1 MVKISR
7 RILLGLLASSI
18 TIPLLDLYIIEPEF
32 IVAVT
37 RIELNIK
44 KRPLKLEKYRIVHIS
59 DTHFGSSKFRA
70 IYDIALNTVKQLN
83 PDLIAYTGDLISRR
97 AFLYEA
103 INFVEKLSSIS
114 QVCAVLGNW
123 DHWSLGED
131 ILAFKKLLESID
143 NVRVLVNENIEV
155 EDNFYIVG
163 VDDPYTMHDRLDKAL
178 QGIKE
183 HSVII
188 LLAHSP
194 EIVGKAAN
202 KVDIIL
208 AGHTHGGQVV
218 LPLLGPLYVPLPR
231 KYRRYVSGLFKVGET
246 YMYVNRGIGTSIL
259 PIRFMCSPEVTCLDF
274 KWDTSQ

>member
-1 MVKISR
+1 MVKVSR
-7 RILLGLLASSI
+7 KALLGLLASSI

-32 IVAVT
+32 TVTVT

-44 KRPLKLEKYRIVHIS
+44 KRLPGLGKYRVVHIS
-59 DTHFGSSKFRA
+59 DTHFGSSKFKA
-70 IYDIALNTVKQLN
+70 IYDIVLNIVKKLN
-83 PDLIAYTGDLISRR
+83 PDLIVYTGDLISRK

-103 INFVEKLSSIS
+103 INFVEKLSNIS
-114 QVCAVLGNW
+114 QVYIVWGNW
-123 DHWSLGED
+123 DHWSLGKD
-131 ILAFKKLLESID
+131 ILAFRKLLESIN

-155 EDNFYIVG
+155 EDRFYVVG
-163 VDDPYTMHDRLDKAL
+163 VDDPHTMHDRLDRAL
-178 QGIKE
+178 HGIKE
-183 HSVII
+183 DSMIV
-188 LLAHSP
+188 LLTHSP
-194 EIVGKAAN
+194 EIVDKAAN
-202 KVDIIL
+202 RVDIIL

-274 KWDTSQ
+274 KWDASQ

>member
-59 DTHFGSSKFRA
+59 DTHFGSSKFKT
-70 IYDIALNTVKQLN
+70 IYDIVLNTVKQLN
-83 PDLIAYTGDLISRR
+83 PDLIVYTGDLISRR
-97 AFLYEA
+97 TFLYEA
-103 INFVEKLSSIS
+103 VNFVEKLSSIS
-114 QVCAVLGNW
+114 QVCAV
-123 DHWSLGED
+123 
-131 ILAFKKLLESID
+131 D

-163 VDDPYTMHDRLDKAL
+163 VDDPYTMHDKLDKAL

-183 HSVII
+183 HSVIV